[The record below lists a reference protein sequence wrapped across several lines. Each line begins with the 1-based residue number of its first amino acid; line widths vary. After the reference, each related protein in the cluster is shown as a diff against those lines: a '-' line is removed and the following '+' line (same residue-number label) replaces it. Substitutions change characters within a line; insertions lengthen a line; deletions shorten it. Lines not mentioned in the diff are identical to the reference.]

1 MLKLLKKLD
10 FLSPKITLYHKGELS
25 HSSWMSG
32 ILSLIQIFI
41 IILCGIYYS
50 LDLIFR
56 REPRSFFYYRFIDN
70 AGFHPVN
77 SSSLFHFISIS
88 TNEDIALD
96 YDFDFFG
103 FRVIGIDS
111 YYVNYLDN
119 PNLTVIDHWIYGKCN
134 ISTDTKGIGYL
145 INTKDFKRFENF
157 ACIKKFYDSKIGK
170 YYQIGDD
177 YFRWPNISFGLANP
191 KGTFYSILI
200 DKCSQ
205 NTLDEIFGEGKYICK
220 NNEQIKSMINGY
232 HAFHLNFVNQD
243 IDVLDYN
250 EPNKKYIYRL
260 ENLID
265 KDNYSVNNINLN
277 PVLVNTHDNIVV
289 KNSKEKMYYSFERND
304 EFTYNEPNTSI
315 YCIYNLWLKN
325 RKQCFDR
332 TYKKFQDV
340 ISDIGGI
347 AQAVTF
353 VTAILNCIF
362 NDYVTISNVE
372 KIIFPYLSLEEI
384 TKKSDIKLNLNEL
397 HKINNINSETNLNN
411 NLDNNCNTVDSKI
424 SPNNNDDACINESFS
439 NKNKNNETQIVSKED
454 ELRAHCYNL
463 LKKKFNFWYYRSYKL
478 PCRKKY
484 RYFKEYEDFRI
495 KIMSEENIIKNHL
508 NICGLLKLNNLRG
521 INRNFCFEEL
531 IKE

>member
-250 EPNKKYIYRL
+250 EPNKKYIYRI

-325 RKQCFDR
+325 RMQCFDR

-384 TKKSDIKLNLNEL
+384 TKKSDIKLNLNEI
-397 HKINNINSETNLNN
+397 HKINNLNSETN
-411 NLDNNCNTVDSKI
+411 
-424 SPNNNDDACINESFS
+424 
-439 NKNKNNETQIVSKED
+439 
-454 ELRAHCYNL
+454 
-463 LKKKFNFWYYRSYKL
+463 
-478 PCRKKY
+478 
-484 RYFKEYEDFRI
+484 
-495 KIMSEENIIKNHL
+495 
-508 NICGLLKLNNLRG
+508 
-521 INRNFCFEEL
+521 
-531 IKE
+531 